1 MTVAEV
7 RQELL
12 RLRDDLAKLSVN
24 NRQVMVSGSGHEIHL
39 YEPDVVVG
47 SISDGSVFH
56 EKPLALVANRVT
68 VEPVSSQLPVLS
80 RSSHRPGV
88 KVVFLPAQ
96 LYKRGQVMLRA
107 LSQRTGTP
115 PPHGGPARSPRLSPA
130 PHEYEHPSRPL
141 LAPTS

>member
-1 MTVAEV
+1 MTVEEV
-7 RQELL
+7 RQDHL
-12 RLRDDLAKLSVN
+12 RLRDDLAKLTVN
-24 NRQVMVSGSGHEIHL
+24 NRQVMVSGSGREIHL

-47 SISDGSVFH
+47 SISDGSVFP
-56 EKPLALVANRVT
+56 EKPLAPVANRVT

-96 LYKRGQVMLRA
+96 LNERGRITLRA

-130 PHEYEHPSRPL
+130 PHGCEHPLRPL